1 MPLLGHF
8 HENTCILSAFSNDSP
23 NHTAG
28 NHDFRSQVNLLDP
41 LEATFCLYLVKHIEL
56 GLQEQLQILEMMIL
70 QIKFYEYTHHFNS
83 FHLQNREIYLLTYK
97 PLGATKRLPLMPF
110 KY

>member
-1 MPLLGHF
+1 MPLSGHF

-41 LEATFCLYLVKHIEL
+41 LEATFCLYLVKHIKL
-56 GLQEQLQILEMMIL
+56 GLQEQLHMLEMMML
-70 QIKFYEYTHHFNS
+70 QIKIYEYTHHFNS
-83 FHLQNREIYLLTYK
+83 FNLQYREIFFLTYN
-97 PLGATKRLPLMPF
+97 PLGVIKNYL
-110 KY
+110 